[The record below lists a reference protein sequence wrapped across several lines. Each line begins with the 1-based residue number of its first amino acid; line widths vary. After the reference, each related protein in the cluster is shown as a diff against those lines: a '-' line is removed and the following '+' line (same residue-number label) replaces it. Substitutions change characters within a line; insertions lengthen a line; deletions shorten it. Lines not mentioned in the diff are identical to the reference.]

1 MALIDTNSKG
11 WKNFMAKLYGL
22 GAAVVIVG
30 ALFKIQHWK
39 GADIMLIVGLGTEA
53 IIFAFSAFEKPHEE
67 VDWSLVYPELAH
79 IDDDEEGEERE
90 HFSSRAQELNHMMEK
105 AQIDKELIEGLG
117 QGLEK
122 FGSAAERL
130 NQTVDA
136 ALSTQQY
143 GEQIELAAK
152 KLEAM
157 NDLFEAQLKN
167 RAMQDE
173 ASRQLMEN
181 MASSVESAEKLSGEI
196 RDLAANMGQLNS
208 VYGNML
214 SAMSINKK

>member
-11 WKNFMAKLYGL
+11 WKNFMAKLYGI

-39 GADIMLIVGLGTEA
+39 GADIMLIAGLGTEA
-53 IIFAFSAFEKPHEE
+53 IIFFFSAFEKPHEE
-67 VDWSLVYPELAH
+67 IDWSLVYPELAH
-79 IDDDEEGEERE
+79 IDDDEEGEEVQ
-90 HFSSRAQELNHMMEK
+90 HYNSRAQELNSMMEK
-105 AQIDKELIEGLG
+105 ANIDHQLIEGLG
-117 QGLEK
+117 DGLKK
-122 FGSAAERL
+122 FGEAANKL

-136 ALSTQQY
+136 AYATQQY
-143 GEQIELAAK
+143 GEQIELASK

-157 NDLFEAQLKN
+157 NDLFETQLKN
-167 RAMQDE
+167 RSMQDE

-214 SAMSINKK
+214 SAMSVNKK

>member
-11 WKNFMAKLYGL
+11 WKKFMAKLYGW
-22 GAAVVIVG
+22 GASVVIIG

-39 GADIMLIVGLGTEA
+39 GADIMLILGLGTEA
-53 IIFAFSAFEKPHEE
+53 IIFFFSAFEKPHEE
-67 VDWSLVYPELAH
+67 IDWSLVYPELAH
-79 IDDDEEGEERE
+79 IDEDEEGEDGQ
-90 HFSSRAQELNHMMEK
+90 HFNSRAQELNSLMEK
-105 AQIDKELIEGLG
+105 ANIDHELIEGLG
-117 QGLEK
+117 RGLEK
-122 FGSAAERL
+122 FGDAATKL

-136 ALSTQQY
+136 AYATKNY
-143 GEQIELAAK
+143 GEQIELASK

-157 NDLFEAQLKN
+157 NDLFETQLKN
-167 RAMQDE
+167 RSMQDE

-214 SAMSINKK
+214 SAMSVNKK

>member
-22 GAAVVIVG
+22 GAAVVIIG

-39 GADIMLIVGLGTEA
+39 GADIMLIIGLGTEA
-53 IIFAFSAFEKPHEE
+53 VIFAFSAFEKPHEE
-67 VDWSLVYPELAH
+67 IDWSLVYPELAH
-79 IDDDEEGEERE
+79 IDDDEEGAETQ
-90 HFSSRAQELNHMMEK
+90 HYNSRAQELNSLMEK
-105 AQIDKELIEGLG
+105 AQIDQQLIEGLG
-117 QGLEK
+117 EGLQK
-122 FGSAAERL
+122 FGEAATKL

-136 ALSTQQY
+136 AFATQQY
-143 GEQIELAAK
+143 GEQIQLASK

-157 NDLFEAQLKN
+157 NDLFETQLKN
-167 RAMQDE
+167 RSMQDD

-196 RDLAANMGQLNS
+196 RDLAANMGQLNG

-214 SAMSINKK
+214 SAMSVTKK

>member
-117 QGLEK
+117 QGLNK
-122 FGSAAERL
+122 FGEAAERL